1 MKNKLFVLVLLI
13 STSLFASEAV
23 VDIRLS
29 PAGNFSAKTPAVTG
43 FAKKVGTK
51 VVAENIVVD
60 LKTLKTGIKLRDEH
74 TLKYLDVQNHPT
86 AILIKAEGEN
96 GKGTGVIKI
105 RNIEKPI
112 QGTFKMSGA
121 NLMAEFPILLSDF
134 KIEGIRYMGVG
145 VKDQVTI
152 KVNVPVK

>member
-1 MKNKLFVLVLLI
+1 MKYKLLVLIFLF
-13 STSLFASEAV
+13 TSSVFASEAV

-29 PAGNFSAKTPAVTG
+29 PAGNFSAKTKAVSG

-51 VVAENIVVD
+51 VVAENITVN

-74 TLKYLDVQNHPT
+74 TLKHLDVENHPN
-86 AILIKAEGEN
+86 AILVKAEGEN
-96 GKGTGVIKI
+96 GKGTGIIKI
-105 RNIEKPI
+105 RNIEKSI
-112 QGTFKMSGA
+112 KGTFKINGS
-121 NLMAEFPILLSDF
+121 NLLAEFPILLSDF

-145 VKDQVTI
+145 VKDQAMI